1 MLVVT
6 ENYSRNQWP
15 LGRIQEMFPDKR
27 EFVRKVK
34 VSVKSTILER
44 PVDKIVLLVEED
56 RSNST

>member
-15 LGRIQEMFPDKR
+15 LGRIQER

-44 PVDKIVLLVEED
+44 PVNKIVLLVEED